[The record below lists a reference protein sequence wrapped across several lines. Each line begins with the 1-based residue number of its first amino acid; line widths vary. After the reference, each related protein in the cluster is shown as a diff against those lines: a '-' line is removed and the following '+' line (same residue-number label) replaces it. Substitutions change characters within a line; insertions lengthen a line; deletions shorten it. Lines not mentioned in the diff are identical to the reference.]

1 MRPHGSAKTLEQ
13 RRRRA
18 VELLERGLTMEEVSH
33 RVGCSKASVCRWKQ
47 ALARGGAKALTA
59 KPVPGR
65 PRKLLEEQCRELLDL
80 LLKGAVACG
89 YPNELWTLDRI
100 AEVIQREFGI
110 FYHPNHVWRLLRQHC
125 WSCQVPEWRAIQR
138 DEAAIA
144 HWKRHRWPHIKKG
157 SRTWGPSGVPG

>member
-1 MRPHGSAKTLEQ
+1 MRPHGSAKTLEH
-13 RRRRA
+13 RRRQA
-18 VELLERGLTMEEVSH
+18 VELLKAGLTMEEVSH

-47 ALARGGAKALTA
+47 TLAQGGAKALTA

-65 PRKLLEEQCRELLDL
+65 PRKLLDEQCRQLLTL
-80 LLKGAVACG
+80 LLKGAVANG

-100 AEVIQREFGI
+100 AEVIVREFGVY
-110 FYHPNHVWRLLRQHC
+110 YHPNHVWRLLRRHC

-144 HWKRHRWPHIKKG
+144 HWKRYRWPHIKKG
-157 SRTWGPSGVPG
+157 SRTWDPSGLP